1 MSDALVAAFE
11 LLQSEKGISPEVIQE
26 ALESALVSA
35 YKKEYGTSQNVEVTF
50 NKKDGSI
57 AVYQIKDV
65 VEEVENE
72 STEISLA
79 DAQETNFAYEIGD
92 KMKFEVTP
100 KDFGRLAASTA
111 KQVVTQ
117 RLREAERSVIYDEYI
132 QYEDDLMTGIVER
145 QDDNFVFI
153 NLGKVEAVMS
163 KRNQIEGEVYKAH
176 DRIKVYVSNVE
187 DATKGPQV
195 FVSRTHPNLIKRLFE
210 QEVPEIY
217 EGIVEIKSI
226 AREAGDR
233 SKIAVYSY
241 DENVDA
247 VGTCVGPKGTR
258 VQSIVNELNGE
269 NMDIV
274 EWDEDPIVF
283 IKNAL
288 NPADVIDVYID
299 EENNEC
305 TAVVP
310 DMQLSLAIGR
320 RGQNVRLAARL
331 TGYKIDIKAEDEF
344 DPAEFAKEEAEKDI
358 AEDEEVSGISSD
370 VAAEPVIDESDEFFD
385 SIEEM
390 SDEADPD
397 AYEDTENFFSIFDD
411 QADPDV
417 PTERE
422 GLETDEDTPREA
434 EEVTEELADENLDPV
449 VETDL
454 EPAEDPKEAEEY
466 VEDTEPGL
474 VPSEDI
480 EVESIDDEE
489 VDEDLIG
496 DFESEVDESYEP
508 DTEITRE
515 VSEEL
520 EEVDEELKEQD
531 KDEE

>member
-35 YKKEYGTSQNVEVTF
+35 YKKEYGTSQNVEVEFSTE
-50 NKKDGSI
+50 DGSI
-57 AVYQIKDV
+57 TVYQIKDV

-79 DAQETNFAYEIGD
+79 DAKETNFAYEVGD

-117 RLREAERSVIYDEYI
+117 RLREAERSVIYKEYI

-153 NLGKVEAVMS
+153 NLGKVEAAMS
-163 KRNQIEGEVYKAH
+163 TRNQIEGEVYKAH

-210 QEVPEIY
+210 QEVPEIF

-233 SKIAVYSY
+233 SKLAVYSH

-269 NMDIV
+269 NMDII
-274 EWDEDPIVF
+274 EWDEDPVEL

-288 NPADVIDVYID
+288 NPADVIEVHLD
-299 EENNEC
+299 EENHEC
-305 TAVVP
+305 IAVVP

-331 TGYKIDIKAEDEF
+331 TGYKIDIKSESDF
-344 DPAEFAKEEAEKDI
+344 DPAELAKEEAEKDI
-358 AEDEEVSGISSD
+358 EADEEISGISPN
-370 VAAEPVIDESDEFFD
+370 VAAEPVEDESDEFFD
-385 SIEEM
+385 SLEEM
-390 SDEADPD
+390 TEDADPEEL
-397 AYEDTENFFSIFDD
+397 EDTEDFFDIFDD
-411 QADPDV
+411 QANPDA
-417 PTERE
+417 PIDTNA
-422 GLETDEDTPREA
+422 LETDQDTPVEDA
-434 EEVTEELADENLDPV
+434 EMTEQLASENLETETAPDLEPEREPAV
-449 VETDL
+449 DEEYEADAEPDLTTDEETDL
-454 EPAEDPKEAEEY
+454 LEEDLEAEPEA
-466 VEDTEPGL
+466 
-474 VPSEDI
+474 
-480 EVESIDDEE
+480 
-489 VDEDLIG
+489 DL
-496 DFESEVDESYEP
+496 
-508 DTEITRE
+508 EISRE

-520 EEVDEELKEQD
+520 DEVDAELEEQEEN
-531 KDEE
+531 DE